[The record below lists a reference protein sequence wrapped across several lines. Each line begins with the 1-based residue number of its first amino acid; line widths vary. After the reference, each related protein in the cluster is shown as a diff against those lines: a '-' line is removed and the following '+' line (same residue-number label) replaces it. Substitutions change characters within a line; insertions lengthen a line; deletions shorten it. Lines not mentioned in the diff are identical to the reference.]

1 MAEKKGNR
9 TPTTVEKL
17 LGVCTRAPQ
26 EQLLRFKS
34 WTDADGEPVVFRIRE
49 LSYNKVRE
57 IQDMN
62 LGNNAGFTAA
72 IITAGVVEPNLRDER
87 LQKAVGAVTPYE
99 VVYRMLR
106 AGEVAD
112 LQAAI
117 EKLSG
122 YRGSTLQILAG
133 IEKN

>member
-1 MAEKKGNR
+1 MTEKKENR

-17 LGVCTRAPQ
+17 LDVCTRAPQ
-26 EQLLRFKS
+26 EQLLHFKS
-34 WTDADGEPVVFRIRE
+34 WMDADGEPVVFRIRE

-57 IQDMN
+57 IQDMS

-99 VVYRMLR
+99 VVYKMLR
-106 AGEVAD
+106 AGEIDD